1 MIENFQKNSIL
12 IPEQLPEFIRD
23 NPEYSNFVLFIK
35 AYYEWMEQNGQVTD
49 RTRNLL
55 NYHDVDKTT
64 SEFMDYYINDFLPY
78 FPKEILVDEARAV
91 KLARQLYQS
100 KGTPSSYA
108 FLFKVLYNSDFD
120 IFYNKEAVLKPS
132 DGVWYIA
139 KSLRLGTT
147 DDNFTK
153 VDNLRLFGETSKSIA
168 TIENSIQ
175 AKDKTEVFISN
186 IQRLFESGEFV
197 RVVDNQNRDVL
208 FGGQPLRAKILG
220 QLSQILIDPKKRG
233 LLYRVGDP
241 VVVFGGLN
249 SNTGIGAIAEV
260 SETTTGSLKS
270 VSVLEGGQGYVS
282 LTNTPTVPPNTQI
295 VFENLNSGA
304 ASPVAVVA
312 SVDPDQA
319 SNVTLV
325 ATDSIELKAGI
336 PIGNAY
342 YNFAANLNANVSC
355 TLANALSFITYS
367 TGPITSVIVTNS
379 GGGISAIPDVI
390 ARSMYPNDILGG
402 SNLKNLGILGPIKIL
417 NGGRGYQN
425 NDTIVFTGGTGY
437 GAYAKVNAVNATG
450 YIQSVGY
457 YTASNNYSLGGMG
470 YRPDYLPTLTVSS
483 ANANATGA
491 LLVVSGILG
500 DGAEFGVVVD
510 RAGSVTRIKMTEFGE
525 DYIATP
531 NVSLRV
537 QDIVVSNVS
546 LSNLPERNSVIY
558 QGSNVATSA
567 YNSRYDSVSLLA
579 PDADSSKSLYR
590 LRVYNYNSSPN
601 TQLSLSVED
610 KNINFVMAN
619 TAWLAPGQVSSNYN
633 RFGVRVYGD
642 GTAKAN
648 ATFLNGLTL
657 GEGQWLNSRGRLSSF
672 SKLQNEDYN
681 NYTYQV
687 TVEKEITKYREVLL
701 ELLHPIGM
709 KMIGRYANR
718 DQKDY
723 DFHPQTALRSGRNLF
738 SYTGTAASAVQIYG
752 DWTNKSNNI
761 LNFANLSGANLA
773 NIVFA
778 NTTIALNSTTGPD
791 FIAEVDSIDAAN
803 NKVVMKSNVWVT
815 FPNVAFVSAN
825 ANSNVINIRS
835 VTNSYNIVNNG
846 NYSNTM
852 YPMMDIVFTGDN
864 IRIGNVVKQIIQL
877 DLPRNRIFVAN
888 NFSTNVSNSLMSVN
902 RVLTAGGQLLRQDEV
917 IIYGP
922 VGTQYIPELTTE
934 SGDTLTTEDG
944 KILILG

>member
-1 MIENFQKNSIL
+1 MIDNFQKNSLL

-35 AYYEWMEQNGQVTD
+35 AYYEWMEQNGQVNE

-64 SEFMDYYINDFLPY
+64 SEFIDYYINDFLPY
-78 FPKEILVDEARAV
+78 FPKDILIDEDKAV

-100 KGTPSSYA
+100 KGTPASYE
-108 FLFKVLYNSDFD
+108 FLFKILYNSDFS
-120 IFYNKEAVLKPS
+120 IFYNKDAVLKPS

-153 VDNLRLFGETSKSIA
+153 IDNLRLFGETSKSIA
-168 TIENSIQ
+168 TIENTIQ
-175 AKDKTEVFISN
+175 AKSKTEVFISN
-186 IQRLFESGEFV
+186 IERLFQSGEFV
-197 RVVDNQNRDVL
+197 RVVDNQNQDVL
-208 FGGQPLRAKILG
+208 FNGQPLRAKILG
-220 QLSQILIDPKKRG
+220 QLSQILVDPKKRG
-233 LLYRVGDP
+233 LLYQVGDP
-241 VVVFGGLN
+241 VIVYNGLN

-260 SETTTGSLKS
+260 SETTTGSVRSIS
-270 VSVLEGGQGYVS
+270 VVEGGQGYVALS
-282 LTNTPTVPPNTQI
+282 ATPTIPPNTQI
-295 VFENLNSGA
+295 VFQNLNSGA
-304 ASPVAVVA
+304 AAPIAVVA

-319 SNVTLV
+319 SNVTLAAV
-325 ATDSIELKAGI
+325 DSIELKAGV
-336 PIGNAY
+336 PIGNSY
-342 YNFAANLNANVSC
+342 YNFAANLNADINC
-355 TLANALSFITYS
+355 TLANAFSFTTYA

-379 GGGISAIPDVI
+379 GGGISTIPDVI
-390 ARSMYPNDILGG
+390 ARSLYPNDILGG

-417 NGGRGYQN
+417 RGGRGYQN

-437 GAYAKVNAVNATG
+437 GAHARVNAVNATG
-450 YIQSVGY
+450 HIQSVIY
-457 YTASNNYSLGGMG
+457 YNASNTYSLGGMG
-470 YRPDYLPTLTVSS
+470 YRPEYLPALTVSS

-500 DGAEFGVVVD
+500 DGAEFDVVVD
-510 RAGSVTRIKMTEFGE
+510 RAGSITKIKMTEYGE
-525 DYIATP
+525 DYITTP
-531 NVSLRV
+531 NVSIRV

-546 LSNLPERNSVIY
+546 LSNLPEKNSLIY
-558 QGSNVATSA
+558 QGANVESA
-567 YNSRYDSVSLLA
+567 SYISRYDSVFLLA

-601 TQLSLSVED
+601 TQMNLTVQD

-633 RFGVRVYGD
+633 KFGVRKYGD
-642 GTAKAN
+642 GNARAN

-681 NYTYQV
+681 NYTYQI
-687 TVEKEITKYREVLL
+687 TVEQEITKYRDVLL
-701 ELLHPIGM
+701 SLLHPIGM
-709 KMIGRYANR
+709 KLLGRYGNM
-718 DQKDY
+718 DQKDF
-723 DFHPQTALRSGRNLF
+723 DFHALTALKTGRNLF
-738 SYTGTAASAVQIYG
+738 SYTGTAASAVQVYA

-761 LNFANLSGANLA
+761 LNFVNMSGANVA

-778 NTTIALNSTTGPD
+778 NSTIALNSLTGPD
-791 FIAEVDSIDAAN
+791 FVAEVQSIDGAN
-803 NKVVMKSNVWVT
+803 NIVVMKSNVWLT
-815 FPNVAFVSAN
+815 FPNVAYVSAN
-825 ANSNVINIRS
+825 ANSNVINIKS

-864 IRIGNVVKQIIQL
+864 IRIGNVVKQIQSI
-877 DLPRNRIFVAN
+877 DLARNRIIVAN

-902 RVLTAGGQLLRQDEV
+902 RVLTAGGQSLRQDEV

-922 VGTQYIPELTTE
+922 VGTQYIPQLITE
-934 SGDTLTTEDG
+934 SGDTLTTEDER
-944 KILILG
+944 ILILG

>member
-1 MIENFQKNSIL
+1 MIDNFQKTSIL

-23 NPEYSNFVLFIK
+23 NPDYSNFVLFLK
-35 AYYEWMEQNGQVTD
+35 AYYEWMEQNGQVTE
-49 RTRNLL
+49 RTKNLV
-55 NYHDVDKTT
+55 NYKDIDKTT
-64 SEFMDYYINDFLPY
+64 SEFIDYYINDFLPY
-78 FPKEILVDEARAV
+78 FPKDILVDEDKAV

-100 KGTPSSYA
+100 KGTPASYA
-108 FLFKVLYNSDFD
+108 FLFKILYNSDFD
-120 IFYNKEAVLKPS
+120 IFYTKDAVLKPS

-153 VDNLRLFGETSKSIA
+153 IDNLRLFGETSKSIA
-168 TIENSIQ
+168 TVENTIQ

-186 IQRLFESGEFV
+186 IQRLFVSGEFV
-197 RVVDNQNRDVL
+197 RVVDNQNQDVL
-208 FGGQPLRAKILG
+208 FNGQPLRAKILG
-220 QLSQILIDPKKRG
+220 QLSQILVDPKRRG
-233 LLYRVGDP
+233 LLYQVGDP
-241 VVVFGGLN
+241 VVVYGGLN

-260 SETTTGSLKS
+260 SETTTGAVKS
-270 VSVLEGGQGYVS
+270 ISVIEGGQGYVS
-282 LTNTPTVPPNTQI
+282 LTATPTIPPNTQI

-304 ASPVAVVA
+304 ASPIAVVA
-312 SVDPDQA
+312 SVDPEQV
-319 SNVTLV
+319 SNVALA
-325 ATDSIELKAGI
+325 ATDSINLKAGI
-336 PIGNAY
+336 PIGNNY
-342 YNFAANLNANVSC
+342 YNFAANLFADINC
-355 TLANALSFITYS
+355 TLANAFSFISYS

-379 GGGISAIPDVI
+379 GGGISTIPDVI

-402 SNLKNLGILGPIKIL
+402 SNLKNLGILGPIKIV

-437 GAYAKVNAVNATG
+437 GAYARVKSVNATG
-450 YIQSVGY
+450 YIQETEY
-457 YTASNNYSLGGMG
+457 YTVANTYSPGGMG
-470 YRPDYLPTLTVSS
+470 YKSDYLPALSVSS

-510 RAGSVTRIKMTEFGE
+510 RAGSITRIKLTEFGE
-525 DYIATP
+525 DYIEAP
-531 NVSLRV
+531 NVSVRI

-546 LSNLPERNSVIY
+546 LSNLPERNSIVY
-558 QGSNVATSA
+558 QGSNVESSA
-567 YNSRYDSVSLLA
+567 YVSRYDSVSLLA
-579 PDADSSKSLYR
+579 PDADFSKSLYR
-590 LRVYNYNSSPN
+590 LRVYNYNSTPN
-601 TQLSLSVED
+601 TQLNLSIQD

-633 RFGVRVYGD
+633 KSGVRTYGD
-642 GTAKAN
+642 GNARAN
-648 ATFLNGLTL
+648 AIFLNGLTL
-657 GEGQWLNSRGRLSSF
+657 GDGQWLNSRGRLSSF

-681 NYTYQV
+681 NYTYQI
-687 TVEKEITKYREVLL
+687 TVEKEIVKYRDVLL
-701 ELLHPIGM
+701 SLLHPIGT
-709 KMIGRYANR
+709 KLIGRYSNL

-723 DFHPQTALRSGRNLF
+723 YYHSQSALKSGRNLF

-761 LNFANLSGANLA
+761 LNFVNLSGANIA

-778 NTTIALNSTTGPD
+778 NSVIALNSTTGPD
-791 FIAEVDSIDAAN
+791 FVAEVDSIDAAN
-803 NKVVMKSNVWVT
+803 NRVVMKSNVWVT
-815 FPNVAFVSAN
+815 FPNVAYISAN

-846 NYSNTM
+846 SYSNTM

-864 IRIGNVVKQIIQL
+864 IRIGDVVKQVVQL

-888 NFSTNVSNSLMSVN
+888 NFSSNVSNSLMSVN
-902 RVLTAGGQLLRQDEV
+902 RVLTAGGQLPRQDEV

-922 VGTQYIPELTTE
+922 VGTQYIPQLVTQSGELI
-934 SGDTLTTEDG
+934 TTEDG
-944 KILILG
+944 RILILG

>member
-1 MIENFQKNSIL
+1 MIDNFQKNSIL

-35 AYYEWMEQNGQVTD
+35 AYYEWMEQNGQVTE

-55 NYHDVDKTT
+55 NYHDIDKTT
-64 SEFMDYYINDFLPY
+64 TEFIDYYINDFLPY
-78 FPKEILVDEARAV
+78 FPKDILVDEDKAV

-100 KGTPSSYA
+100 KGTPASYA

-120 IFYNKEAVLKPS
+120 VFYNKDAVLKPS
-132 DGVWYIA
+132 DGVWYIS

-147 DDNFTK
+147 DDNFTR

-168 TIENSIQ
+168 TIENAIQ

-186 IQRLFESGEFV
+186 IERLFESGEFV

-208 FGGQPLRAKILG
+208 FNGQPLRAKILG
-220 QLSQILIDPKKRG
+220 QLSQILVDPRRRG

-241 VVVFGGLN
+241 VVVFNGLN

-260 SETTTGSLKS
+260 SETTTGSVKS
-270 VSVLEGGQGYVS
+270 ISVLEGGQGYVS
-282 LTNTPTVPPNTQI
+282 LTATPTVPPNTQI

-304 ASPVAVVA
+304 AAPIAVVA

-319 SNVTLV
+319 SNVALV
-325 ATDSIELKAGI
+325 ATDSIELKAGV

-355 TLANALSFITYS
+355 TLANAFSFITYT
-367 TGPITSVIVTNS
+367 TGPISSVILTNS
-379 GGGISAIPDVI
+379 GGGISNIPDVI

-437 GAYAKVNAVNATG
+437 GAHAKVNSVNATG
-450 YIQSVGY
+450 HIQSVGY
-457 YTASNNYSLGGMG
+457 YTVANTYSLGGMG
-470 YRPDYLPTLTVSS
+470 YRPDYLPALTVSS

-525 DYIATP
+525 DYITTP

-558 QGSNVATSA
+558 QGANVASSD
-567 YNSRYDSVSLLA
+567 YISRYDSVSLLA
-579 PDADSSKSLYR
+579 PDADSTKSLYR

-601 TQLSLSVED
+601 TQMNLSVED

-619 TAWLAPGQVSSNYN
+619 TAWLAPGQTSSNYN
-633 RFGVRVYGD
+633 RSGVRVYGD
-642 GTAKAN
+642 GTARAN

-701 ELLHPIGM
+701 SLLHPIGM
-709 KMIGRYANR
+709 KLIGRYSNM

-723 DFHPQTALRSGRNLF
+723 DYHSQTALKSGRNLF
-738 SYTGTAASAVQIYG
+738 SYTGTAASAVQVYA
-752 DWTNKSNNI
+752 DWDNKSNNI
-761 LNFANLSGANLA
+761 LNFVNMSGANVA
-773 NIVFA
+773 NVVFA
-778 NTTIALNSTTGPD
+778 NSTIALNSFTGPD
-791 FIAEVDSIDAAN
+791 FVAEVESIDGAN
-803 NKVVMKSNVWVT
+803 NRVVMKSNVWLT

-825 ANSNVINIRS
+825 AGSNVINIRS

-864 IRIGNVVKQIIQL
+864 IKIGSVVKQVINV
-877 DLPRNRIFVAN
+877 DLARNRIIVAN

-902 RVLTAGGQLLRQDEV
+902 RVLTAGGQAPRQDEV

-922 VGTQYIPELTTE
+922 VGTQYIPELVTE